1 MAIGATAAAA
11 AAGACSPGG
20 LLTRFDRISRGG
32 VARRATGLS
41 YGADPRQRLDIWA
54 PAGPSPA
61 GGWPTI
67 IFFYGGGWASGNR
80 GDYGFAAA
88 GLASRGFVVAVPDYR
103 LVPEVRFPTFIEDC
117 ALAVRWVGDHS
128 ADYGGDR
135 RRLALCGHSAGAYN
149 AAMIALDR
157 HYLRDAGA
165 DPRSVRAAALLAGP
179 YDFYPFTEDY
189 GRNALGNWPV
199 PAETQPITFARGDA
213 PPMLLLHGSDD
224 RTAYP
229 RNSINL
235 AKRLRDLGA
244 PVTLK
249 LYPGKGH
256 VDLVASLSRTL
267 RGRTP
272 ALDDVA
278 SFLHQNL
285 D

>member
-11 AAGACSPGG
+11 AAGGCSPGG
-20 LLTRFDRISRGG
+20 LLSGIDRFGRSG
-32 VARRATGLS
+32 VTRRAAGLA
-41 YGADPRQRLDIWA
+41 YGADPRQRLDLW
-54 PAGPSPA
+54 SPA
-61 GGWPTI
+61 GSPPAQGWPTV
-67 IFFYGGGWASGNR
+67 IFFYGGGWASGSR
-80 GDYGFAAA
+80 TDYGFAAA
-88 GLASRGFVVAVPDYR
+88 GLASRGFLVAVPDYR
-103 LVPEVRFPTFIEDC
+103 LVPAVRFPTFIEDC

-165 DPRSVRAAALLAGP
+165 DPRSVRAAALLAGA
-179 YDFYPFTEDY
+179 YDFYPFTEEY
-189 GRNALGNWPV
+189 GRNALGHWPR
-199 PAETQPITFARGDA
+199 PAETQPITFARRDA
-213 PPMLLLHGSDD
+213 PPILLLHGRDD

-235 AKRLRDLGA
+235 AKRLTELGA

-256 VDLVASLSRTL
+256 IDLVASLSRTL
-267 RGRTP
+267 RGRSP
-272 ALDDVA
+272 ALDDAA

-285 D
+285 G